1 MRKYTNGRKKI
12 FLNLYLHKI
21 ALILNFKMEWK
32 LKMKRQSE
40 QYQNEIDKL

>member
-1 MRKYTNGRKKI
+1 MPMVETIVFKP
-12 FLNLYLHKI
+12 LLHKI
-21 ALILNFKMEWK
+21 ARMLNFRMEWK